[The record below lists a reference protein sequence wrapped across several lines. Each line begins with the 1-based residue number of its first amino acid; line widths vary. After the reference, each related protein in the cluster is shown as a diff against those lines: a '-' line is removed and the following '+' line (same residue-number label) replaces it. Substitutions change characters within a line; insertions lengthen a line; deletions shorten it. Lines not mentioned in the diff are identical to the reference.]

1 MTRKYTEEEC
11 LKALDVLEFM
21 TEEGKWERICQLNEE
36 QKEKYGKLLQNFKN
50 LNEWDVKAKDA
61 PPDLHNLKGKALE
74 DLVGYLFKISGGLFK
89 VVRNLRTCTNEID
102 DLITLTPKGKILCSR
117 NMIDRRLDNFLG
129 ECKNYKKRVGVTY
142 VGKFCSLMLTNNVK
156 LGIMFSYHGVSGK
169 GWSNAAGLIKKFYL
183 HKEKLEERYCIID
196 FSYKEFESILKGK
209 NLLEIIDE
217 QIKSL
222 QFDTD
227 YSCHLSKHPAEEKQR
242 QSSPK

>member
-1 MTRKYTEEEC
+1 MTKCYTKEEQ
-11 LKALDVLEFM
+11 LYALDVLKFM
-21 TEEGKWERICQLNEE
+21 AEEAKWEKLCQLNEE
-36 QKEKYGKLLQNFKN
+36 QKEKYSKLLENFKA
-50 LNEWDVKAKDA
+50 LNEWDAEAEDA
-61 PPDLHNLKGKALE
+61 PPNLHNLKGKALE

-102 DLITLTPKGKILCSR
+102 DLISLTESGKILCGQKL
-117 NMIDRRLDNFLG
+117 IDWRLNNFLG
-129 ECKNYKKRVGVTY
+129 ECKNYNKSVSVTY

-183 HKEKLEERYCIID
+183 HREKLEERYCIID

-227 YSCHLSKHPAEEKQR
+227 YSCHLSKHPAEEKER
-242 QSSPK
+242 QPSPK